1 MEVIRRDEELVEAED
16 DGEEAEKVV
25 DLNCGLEPGTAG
37 TALERVAVAH
47 QASGQWKSLASPTV
61 CRPLLFVLLS
71 CSLYCLIVFLSP
83 FSSLLVQLLLYWWIL
98 VVVVLLL
105 FSSFCCSPLFCVLSN
120 DYTQFP
126 KLAPIASILVSFDSP
141 GT

>member
-1 MEVIRRDEELVEAED
+1 MGMEVIRRDEELVEAED

-25 DLNCGLEPGTAG
+25 DLNCGLEPWTAG
-37 TALERVAVAH
+37 TALERVAMAH

-71 CSLYCLIVFLSP
+71 CSMYCVSLS
-83 FSSLLVQLLLYWWIL
+83 VQSVACSVLLYWLIL

-105 FSSFCCSPLFCVLSN
+105 FSSVCCSTLFCVLSN

-126 KLAPIASILVSFDSP
+126 KLAPIASILVSFNSP
-141 GT
+141 GA